1 VKLLLVLAATAAYG
15 QSVNFDVVSI
25 KPAPPPVVGQGMR
38 VGVTGGPGTKD
49 PGRWTCDNLN
59 LSNLVSMAFELRAFQ
74 LNSPDW
80 TNNARFNINAKL
92 PEGATKEQ
100 FRQMMQNM
108 LIERFALKFHREQK
122 EMQGYELLV
131 GKNGPKFKE
140 SEPEKPKDPNAEAPP
155 APGFVGRPALGK
167 DGFPEMPPGV
177 PGTIMMNNR
186 ARQQWVRVD
195 MQSLAA
201 SLSYQAGKPVNDATG
216 LKGKYDV
223 ALFWATSN
231 GPPPP
236 PPPSG
241 GGSVDIITPASDVS
255 GPTLFTALQEQLGLR
270 LEAKKVT
277 IEILVVDHVEKL
289 PTEN

>member
-1 VKLLLVLAATAAYG
+1 VRLLLILAVTAAYG
-15 QSVNFDVVSI
+15 QSLNFEVVSI
-25 KPAPPPVVGQGMR
+25 KPAPPPEPGRGMR
-38 VGVTGGPGTKD
+38 VGATGGPGSKN
-49 PGRWTCDNLN
+49 PGRWTCENMS
-59 LSNLVSMAFELRAFQ
+59 LSNLVSNAFDLRAFQ

-80 TNNARFNINAKL
+80 TNNERFNISAKV

-108 LIERFALKFHREQK
+108 LSERFGLKYHRDKK
-122 EMQGYELLV
+122 EMQGYELVV

-155 APGFVGRPALGK
+155 GPSFPARPAIGK
-167 DGFPEMPPGV
+167 DGFPEMPAGMS
-177 PGTIMMNNR
+177 GTIMMNGR
-186 ARQQWVRVD
+186 ARQQWVRVG
-195 MQSLAA
+195 MENLAA
-201 SLSYQAGKPVNDATG
+201 NLSYQAGKPVTDATG
-216 LKGKYDV
+216 LTGKYDLSLYWV
-223 ALFWATSN
+223 TSN

-241 GGSVDIITPASDVS
+241 AGGDIITPASDVS

-277 IEILVVDHVEKL
+277 IEILVVDHLAKL
-289 PTEN
+289 PSEN